1 MNKAKCEL
9 VILIAHFNN
18 LDGLKSSLE
27 SIRED
32 FSIDIV
38 IVDDGSKQKPNLED
52 IKKWYSNGNVT
63 LDLLPKNQG
72 VGIAANRGLEII
84 KEIGY
89 EFIGRLDCGDKCLPN
104 KYKKQLEHL
113 KKNPDV
119 MLLGTWANM
128 VNEQGELLYVLR
140 HPTNYDEIKREM
152 YLNSTFINPTVVFRS
167 KVLEKI
173 PEYRYEYRHAAQDY
187 AFFFDVI
194 KLYRAENLPEALL
207 DYEISPHAIST
218 KKRKLQVKN
227 RLKIIMSNFKFTPF
241 VVYSLVRNSVLYF
254 MPRGVLENMKKLLDK
269 K

>member
-1 MNKAKCEL
+1 MNKAKSDL
-9 VILIAHFNN
+9 VILIAHYNN

-27 SIRED
+27 SIKED
-32 FSIDIV
+32 FPIDIV
-38 IVDDGSKQKPNLED
+38 IVDDGSKEKPNLED

-84 KEIGY
+84 KEINY

-104 KYKKQLEHL
+104 KYKKQLEYL
-113 KKNPDV
+113 KNKPEV

-128 VNEQGELLYVLR
+128 VNVEGELLYVLK
-140 HPTNYDEIKREM
+140 HPTDYDEIKKKM

-167 KVLEKI
+167 EVLEKV

-194 KLYRAENLPEALL
+194 KLFKAENLPEALL
-207 DYEISPHAIST
+207 DYEISPNAIST

-241 VVYSLVRNSVLYF
+241 IFYSLMRNSILYF
-254 MPRGVLENMKKLLDK
+254 MPRVLLETTKKITR
-269 K
+269 